1 MIERFRH
8 VDPSRTIVFGPD
20 AISDAL
26 DLLGEG
32 YTLLTTPRA
41 AAAVPVVAERAARVV
56 HVPQGQVP
64 PVAAGVRPDVTGAR
78 LVALGGGR
86 VIDVA
91 KALAAADPPRE
102 VVAIPTSLS
111 GAEMT
116 GVHRHAEGVAEDT
129 PRVRAAVVINDPGLS
144 ASQPVAAL
152 AASSAN
158 ALGHATTARFSVRSS
173 PIARAVGEEAM
184 QHLVAGWS
192 MGEPDRAAI
201 ALGALLAGWAV
212 DQSGLGLH
220 HALAQSAVRTASL
233 GHAETN
239 AALLPA
245 TVGAT
250 RVRRPAEFERL
261 DARLPIELETVAQE
275 LRRRASAGLGVLA
288 TDSDLLERAIEAAT
302 ARPELGR
309 IPPPPDRTEIAAI
322 YRTSA
327 VPDA

>member
-1 MIERFRH
+1 
-8 VDPSRTIVFGPD
+8 VG
-20 AISDAL
+20 
-26 DLLGEG
+26 
-32 YTLLTTPRA
+32 
-41 AAAVPVVAERAARVV
+41 VPEA
-56 HVPQGQVP
+56 
-64 PVAAGVRPDVTGAR
+64 
-78 LVALGGGR
+78 
-86 VIDVA
+86 
-91 KALAAADPPRE
+91 
-102 VVAIPTSLS
+102 
-111 GAEMT
+111 
-116 GVHRHAEGVAEDT
+116 T
-129 PRVRAAVVINDPGLS
+129 PRVRATIVINDPDLS

-173 PIARAVGEEAM
+173 PIARAVAEEAM
-184 QHLVAGWS
+184 QHLTTAWS
-192 MGEPDRAAI
+192 SGEPDRATV

-212 DQSGLGLH
+212 DQSGLGPH

-250 RVRRPAEFERL
+250 RVRRPEEFERL
-261 DARLPIELETVAQE
+261 DARLPIELETIARE
-275 LRRRASAGLGVLA
+275 LRRRASAGLGALA
-288 TDSDLLERAIEAAT
+288 TDPDLLGRVIDAAA

-327 VPDA
+327 LLDG